1 MFDDLFKSEGFGNFL
16 SNTSNL
22 GLKYLDAKY
31 ITPLDQNSSKKDE
44 EAKKYE
50 QIQQRAAPAPVKSP
64 LDNKI
69 IIYGAVGAVVLLTAV
84 VALKAK

>member
-1 MFDDLFKSEGFGNFL
+1 MFEDFL
-16 SNTSNL
+16 KDAGNL
-22 GLKYLDAKY
+22 GLKFVDAKY
-31 ITPLDQNSSKKDE
+31 IAPLDQNSSKKDE

-64 LDNKI
+64 IDNKI